1 MRKLRQL
8 KRRKGKMIHQTAI
21 SQKTGAKLGLAMPVQ
36 TTAQEISILEKLIS
50 RQADFNVNSNRV
62 LERLTVVANRILG
75 TIPESADENKEPGP
89 SGGTI
94 GDLEWRICQ
103 AEFICA
109 AIAAQVS
116 RLEIL

>member
-1 MRKLRQL
+1 
-8 KRRKGKMIHQTAI
+8 MINKATLAQTA
-21 SQKTGAKLGLAMPVQ
+21 GARANLAMPVQ
-36 TTAQEISILEKLIS
+36 NTANDISILEKLIS
-50 RQADFNVNSNRV
+50 RQVDFNVNSNRV

-75 TIPESADENKEPGP
+75 TIPESADDNSKSPGP
-89 SGGTI
+89 SGGTL

-109 AIAAQVS
+109 AIAGQVS